1 MFPDLKSTELT
12 TFGTFPMKQW
22 TTSQVMPPGRRAL
35 RPALPALQAAAVP
48 ALDGLHCAVGD
59 HMAVVEFLLEKGV
72 ALISSD
78 FVFFSISMGTGFP
91 WISHLRFLFKVP
103 LKFKSRDFGAC
114 LLKIRV

>member
-1 MFPDLKSTELT
+1 
-12 TFGTFPMKQW
+12 
-22 TTSQVMPPGRRAL
+22 
-35 RPALPALQAAAVP
+35 
-48 ALDGLHCAVGD
+48 
-59 HMAVVEFLLEKGV
+59 V

-114 LLKIRV
+114 VVKNLGLGYIRMSFTTECANEKNETALSDAFRTLFPHVKFCSPYGYQLK